1 MPAKKTGS
9 GSTTKTKKTTRKAP
23 AKKPTKKQTH
33 PLIKEFKGVILI
45 AIAIAL
51 AIAVYS
57 DGMGM
62 VGGFIK
68 KLMLGLTGVFAY
80 ALPPLLLIIGVFLI
94 ADFKSN
100 TFANLST
107 FYVIGFVSLVSL
119 IHTISFDSL
128 NIASKYPSF
137 IEQSYLAGANQHFG
151 GGAFGALLSH
161 PINFLMG
168 KTGCYLIFILGLV
181 LSLMVITNFSIKAM
195 VKNLKAAGATA
206 RKNMQ
211 ERRESRPTAPQ
222 RPVNPKPLGPTPTTA
237 RTNKKKEIFVFEAEE
252 GTVSQDGELD
262 EIDRISTRA
271 KKSKRPFVVP
281 QKIEDEPVISTDTR
295 KSEIKITDM
304 YDHQET
310 PEPEVADE
318 TEQALEEG
326 LNDIEPYVKP
336 PYALLNAPPAKRG
349 RSGNETKLREQA
361 QILEETLKSFNLD
374 AKVVNIC
381 RGPVVTRFEV
391 VPAPGVRVSRIVS
404 LADDIAL
411 NLAAQSI
418 RIEAPIPGRAAIGI
432 EVPNDE
438 LSMVYLKELIDSSE
452 FRNTQSY
459 LTFGLG
465 KDISGKKIFADIA
478 KMPHLLVAGATGAG
492 KSVCINSLIMSVLYN
507 ATPEDVRMILID
519 PKVVELSVFNNIP
532 HLLVPVVT
540 DPKKAASAVTWA
552 VVEMQRRYQVLAA
565 VGSRNIDEYNEKAFE
580 EGEKKM
586 PKIIVVIDE
595 LADLMK
601 VSARELEDA
610 IYRIAQLGR
619 ACGIH
624 LILATQRP
632 SVDVITGTI
641 KANIPSRIAF
651 AVSSHTDSRTIL
663 DMGGAEKLLGK
674 GDMLFYPTGKDQ
686 PIRVQGCFVT
696 NAEVNAVA
704 EFLKTEKSNHYD
716 KNAVEDIK
724 NGSVGETSEG
734 GGRNDDADELLPKAV
749 EIVLEYEQAS
759 ISMLQRRLRVGY
771 ARAARLIDEME
782 IRGIVSQSEGPK
794 PRQVLIG
801 WEQYNDMFKG
811 N

>member
-1 MPAKKTGS
+1 MPTKKTGS
-9 GSTTKTKKTTRKAP
+9 KPSTKRKTTTR
-23 AKKPTKKQTH
+23 KKPTKKQTH
-33 PLIKEFKGVILI
+33 PLMKEFKGVILI
-45 AIAIAL
+45 AVAIAL

-57 DGMGM
+57 DGIGM
-62 VGGFIK
+62 VGAFIK
-68 KLMLGLTGVFAY
+68 NLVLGLSGVFAF
-80 ALPPLLLIIGVFLI
+80 ALAPLLFIIGVFMI

-100 TFANLST
+100 TFANPST
-107 FYVIGFVSLVSL
+107 FYIIGYASLVSL

-128 NIASKYPSF
+128 NTAAKFPAF
-137 IEQSYLAGANQHFG
+137 VEQSYIAGAKFHFG
-151 GGAFGALLSH
+151 GGALGALISH
-161 PINFLMG
+161 PVNFLMG
-168 KTGCYLIFILGLV
+168 KTGCYLIFILGLI

-206 RKNMQ
+206 KKNMQ
-211 ERRESRPTAPQ
+211 ERRASRPEPPQ
-222 RPVNPKPLGPTPTTA
+222 REVRPQRRETRPTEPRAARPK
-237 RTNKKKEIFVFEAEE
+237 KKKEMFVFEASE
-252 GTVSQDGELD
+252 GPVKQDGELD
-262 EIDRISTRA
+262 EIDRISTRV
-271 KKSKRPFVVP
+271 KKGKRPVVVP
-281 QKIEDEPVISTDTR
+281 NQIEDDTIVDR
-295 KSEIKITDM
+295 DVPKKNIKITDM
-304 YDHQET
+304 YDAE
-310 PEPEVADE
+310 EAADAGLANE
-318 TEQALEEG
+318 TEQALDDALDEA
-326 LNDIEPYVKP
+326 EPYVKP
-336 PYALLNAPPAKRG
+336 PYALLKAPPSKRG
-349 RSGNETKLREQA
+349 RTGGEAKLREQA
-361 QILEETLKSFNLD
+361 QVLEETLRSFNLD
-374 AKVVNIC
+374 ANVVNIC

-438 LSMVYLKELIDSSE
+438 LSTVYLKELIDSTE
-452 FRNTQSY
+452 FRNTQGY

-507 ATPEDVRMILID
+507 AAPEDVRMILID

-565 VGSRNIDEYNEKAFE
+565 DGSRNIDEYNDKAFA

-651 AVSSHTDSRTIL
+651 AVSSHTDSRTII

-686 PIRVQGCFVT
+686 PVRVQGCFVT
-696 NAEVNAVA
+696 NAEVRAVA
-704 EFLKTEKSNHYD
+704 EFLKSEKSSHYD

-724 NGSVGETSEG
+724 NGSVGDSSVG
-734 GGRNDDADELLPKAV
+734 GGKSDDTDELLPKAV
-749 EIVLEYEQAS
+749 EIVLEHEQAS

-782 IRGIVSQSEGPK
+782 VRGIVSRSEGPK

>member
-9 GSTTKTKKTTRKAP
+9 KTSTNGKKTTRKKP
-23 AKKPTKKQTH
+23 AKKQTH
-33 PLIKEFKGVILI
+33 PLVKEFKGVILI
-45 AIAIAL
+45 AVAVAL
-51 AIAVYS
+51 AIAIYS

-62 VGGFIK
+62 AGDFIK
-68 KLMLGLTGVFAY
+68 SLMLGLTGVFAY
-80 ALPPLLLIIGVFLI
+80 ALAPLLFIIGVFMI

-100 TFANLST
+100 AFANLT
-107 FYVIGFVSLVSL
+107 GFYIAGGVSLVSL
-119 IHTISFDSL
+119 LHTISFGSL
-128 NIASKYPSF
+128 DLTQKYFAFIA
-137 IEQSYLAGANQHFG
+137 QSYRAGAKLNFG
-151 GGAFGALLSH
+151 GGAVGALLSH

-168 KTGCYLIFILGLV
+168 KTGCYLIFILGLL

-195 VKNLKAAGATA
+195 VKNLKAAGVQARQNIQQKRANRPETA
-206 RKNMQ
+206 R
-211 ERRESRPTAPQ
+211 RDVA
-222 RPVNPKPLGPTPTTA
+222 PKPRNTVSGVDTKQ
-237 RTNKKKEIFVFEAEE
+237 KKKEMFVFEAT
-252 GTVSQDGELD
+252 GNAVGQDGELD
-262 EIDRISTRA
+262 EIDRISTRV
-271 KKSKRPFVVP
+271 KKGKRPVVVP
-281 QKIEDEPVISTDTR
+281 ETIEDEYTAGDDTQR
-295 KSEIKITDM
+295 RPIKITDM
-304 YDHQET
+304 YDASEAESTDRPET
-310 PEPEVADE
+310 
-318 TEQALEEG
+318 TEQALDEG
-326 LNDIEPYVKP
+326 LEDIEPYVKP

-349 RSGNETKLREQA
+349 KSGGETKLREQA
-361 QILEETLKSFNLD
+361 HVLEETLRSFNLE
-374 AKVVNIC
+374 ANVVNIC

-438 LSMVYLKELIDSSE
+438 LSTVYLKELIDSSE

-465 KDISGKKIFADIA
+465 KDITGKKIFADIA

-492 KSVCINSLIMSVLYN
+492 KSVCINSIIMSVLYN
-507 ATPEDVRMILID
+507 AAPEDVRMILID
-519 PKVVELSVFNNIP
+519 PKVVELSVFNDIP

-565 VGSRNIDEYNEKAFE
+565 DGSRNIDEYNDKAFA

-651 AVSSHTDSRTIL
+651 AVSSHTDSRTII
-663 DMGGAEKLLGK
+663 DIGGAEKLLGR
-674 GDMLFYPTGKDQ
+674 GDMLFYPAGKDQ
-686 PIRVQGCFVT
+686 PVRVQGCFVT
-696 NAEVNAVA
+696 NSEVNAVS
-704 EFLKTEKSNHYD
+704 EFLKSEKSNRYD
-716 KNAVEDIK
+716 KAAVEGIK
-724 NGSVGETSEG
+724 NGTVSESENG
-734 GGRNDDADELLPKAV
+734 GQSDEADELLPKAV

-782 IRGIVSQSEGPK
+782 VRGIVSRSEGPK